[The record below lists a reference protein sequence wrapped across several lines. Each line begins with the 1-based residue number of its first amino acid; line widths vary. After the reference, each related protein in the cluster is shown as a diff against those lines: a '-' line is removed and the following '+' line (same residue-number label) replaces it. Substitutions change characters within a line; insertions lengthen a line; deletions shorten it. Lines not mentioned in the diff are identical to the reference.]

1 MTPNEL
7 KKWRNNHGVTQS
19 QVAQLLGLK
28 NRSSICLLENG
39 KRPITKM
46 MELATKQI
54 TYRIQIVRAKK
65 DIGIFSN
72 LLYEMSQ

>member
-7 KKWRNNHGVTQS
+7 KQWRNNHGLTQS
-19 QVAQLLGLK
+19 QAAQLLGLK
-28 NRSSICLLENG
+28 NRSSICLLENA

-65 DIGIFSN
+65 DNGIFSN

>member
-7 KKWRNNHGVTQS
+7 KQWRNNHGLTQS
-19 QVAQLLGLK
+19 QAAQALGLK

-46 MELATKQI
+46 MELATQQI
-54 TYRIQIVRAKK
+54 TYRIQTDRA
-65 DIGIFSN
+65 
-72 LLYEMSQ
+72 YEMSQ

>member
-7 KKWRNNHGVTQS
+7 KQWRNNHGLTQS
-19 QVAQLLGLK
+19 QAAQALGLK

-46 MELATKQI
+46 MELATQQI
-54 TYRIQIVRAKK
+54 TYRIQTVRA
-65 DIGIFSN
+65 
-72 LLYEMSQ
+72 YEMSQ